1 VSNDPGRSNAFGA
14 TAESPAS
21 TGWFV
26 NRDDPGRAVTPEMLS
41 TPGGALG
48 SATARGYGGPYPQS
62 WVDTYNQQAPG
73 TQAAM
78 GARWGGMSPDAISAD
93 WASNIAPT
101 YAAGT
106 SPEAILG
113 GAPTAAALQGQIG
126 GLQGLIAGPG
136 AAPSGNI
143 PGTAMGRS
151 SAKAFNA
158 VRGAQRTPGIVNRT
172 LTPELR
178 TRFGLPATPAAPT
191 TDIPYGGDVT
201 QPTGF
206 GVGGAGHVGGLQG
219 LIDRAQARRG
229 GPVTL

>member
-1 VSNDPGRSNAFGA
+1 MTDPG
-14 TAESPAS
+14 
-21 TGWFV
+21 
-26 NRDDPGRAVTPEMLS
+26 
-41 TPGGALG
+41 GGY
-48 SATARGYGGPYPQS
+48 TGPYPQS
-62 WVDTYNQQAPG
+62 WTDTYNAQTPG
-73 TQAAM
+73 TQAAI
-78 GARWGGMSPDAISAD
+78 GARYGGMSPDAIMSD
-93 WASNIAPT
+93 WGSNVAPT

-158 VRGAQRTPGIVNRT
+158 NRTAQRTPGIVNRT

-178 TRFGLPATPAAPT
+178 SRFGLPAAPAASAASAASALT
-191 TDIPYGGDVT
+191 TDMPYGGDVT
-201 QPTGF
+201 QPTAGL
-206 GVGGAGHVGGLQG
+206 GGAGPIPTPGPVPLGLSPPDSPVTGLQG
-219 LIDRAQARRG
+219 LVAQSRRNPRG
-229 GPVTL
+229 FAV

>member
-1 VSNDPGRSNAFGA
+1 MALRARPSGDPGGPLGDPVSNDPGRSNAFGA

-41 TPGGALG
+41 TPGGPRG
-48 SATARGYGGPYPQS
+48 GATARGYGGPYPQS

-73 TQAAM
+73 TQAAI
-78 GARWGGMSPDAISAD
+78 GARYGGMSPDAISAD
-93 WASNIAPT
+93 WASNVAPS

-113 GAPTAAALQGQIG
+113 GAPPTG
-126 GLQGLIAGPG
+126 GLQGL
-136 AAPSGNI
+136 I

-158 VRGAQRTPGIVNRT
+158 GRDAQRPRGIVNRT

-178 TRFGLPATPAAPT
+178 SRFGHPAAPAAPT
-191 TDIPYGGDVT
+191 TDMPYGGDVT

>member
-1 VSNDPGRSNAFGA
+1 MALRARPSGDPGGPLGDPVSNDPGRA
-14 TAESPAS
+14 T
-21 TGWFV
+21 
-26 NRDDPGRAVTPEMLS
+26 TPEMLY
-41 TPGGALG
+41 TPADARGGA
-48 SATARGYGGPYPQS
+48 TMRGYGGPYPQS

-93 WASNIAPT
+93 WASNVAPS

-113 GAPTAAALQGQIG
+113 GAPPTG
-126 GLQGLIAGPG
+126 GLQGL
-136 AAPSGNI
+136 I

-158 VRGAQRTPGIVNRT
+158 NRTAQRTPGIVNRT

-178 TRFGLPATPAAPT
+178 SRFGLPAAPAASAASALT
-191 TDIPYGGDVT
+191 TDMPYGGDVT
-201 QPTGF
+201 QPTAGL
-206 GVGGAGHVGGLQG
+206 GGAGPIPTPGPVPLGLSPPDSPVTGLQG
-219 LIDRAQARRG
+219 LVAQSRRNPRG
-229 GPVTL
+229 FAV

>member
-1 VSNDPGRSNAFGA
+1 LGNVTDPG
-14 TAESPAS
+14 
-21 TGWFV
+21 
-26 NRDDPGRAVTPEMLS
+26 
-41 TPGGALG
+41 GGY
-48 SATARGYGGPYPQS
+48 TGPYPQS
-62 WVDTYNQQAPG
+62 WTDTYNQQTPG
-73 TQAAM
+73 TQAAI
-78 GARWGGMSPDAISAD
+78 GARYGGMSPDAISAD
-93 WASNIAPT
+93 WNTNVAPN

-158 VRGAQRTPGIVNRT
+158 GRTAQRPPGAVNRT

-178 TRFGLPATPAAPT
+178 TRFGLPAAPADMPT
-191 TDIPYGGDVT
+191 IGAQPSVFGD
-201 QPTGF
+201 PI
-206 GVGGAGHVGGLQG
+206 GHSGGGLQS

>member
-1 VSNDPGRSNAFGA
+1 MALRARPSGDPGGPLGNV
-14 TAESPAS
+14 T
-21 TGWFV
+21 
-26 NRDDPGRAVTPEMLS
+26 DPG
-41 TPGGALG
+41 GGY
-48 SATARGYGGPYPQS
+48 TGPYPQS
-62 WVDTYNQQAPG
+62 WTDTYNAQTPG
-73 TQAAM
+73 TQAAI
-78 GARWGGMSPDAISAD
+78 GARYGGMSPDAIMSD
-93 WASNIAPT
+93 WGSNVAPT

-158 VRGAQRTPGIVNRT
+158 GRAAQRAPGIVNRT
-172 LTPELR
+172 LTPELSA
-178 TRFGLPATPAAPT
+178 RFGLTAPAAPMQSQESWRV
-191 TDIPYGGDVT
+191 PRGGDVPS
-201 QPTGF
+201 PTSGAAGF
-206 GVGGAGHVGGLQG
+206 GGLQG